1 MCHYFKILL
10 EVDVYLNQV
19 IVNLNLNIY
28 IKEIG
33 VIGKFWY
40 IAAIFWTK
48 TWTGVAWGDF
58 EQFLRIRDRI
68 KFYIDW

>member
-33 VIGKFWY
+33 VIGKF
-40 IAAIFWTK
+40 
-48 TWTGVAWGDF
+48 
-58 EQFLRIRDRI
+58 
-68 KFYIDW
+68 